1 MVNSGERI
9 VVVESD
15 PDISD
20 LISRQ
25 ALQPLGFQVSVVTSA
40 SAVISRSGGA

>member
-15 PDISD
+15 PGISD

-25 ALQPLGFQVSVVTSA
+25 ALQPLGYQVTSYNF
-40 SAVISRSGGA
+40 V